1 MPDIILHHFNT
12 SPYAEKIRLILGY
25 KNLSWKS
32 VLVPNIIPKP
42 LYTALTGGYRRVPV
56 MQIGADVYCDTALIA
71 AEIERRFPTR
81 PIMGSRPSDF
91 SNPLINWHDTGLF
104 WKVARYVIGR
114 NADALSDDFLR
125 DRAKMM
131 RLDLTPDANRAKG
144 IAEAPYIL
152 SQLHISLGWLDDM
165 FAATGFASGNQ
176 FSYDDFA
183 LVPSLWFLTSR
194 VSDAPAMIQSG
205 FPYVAD
211 WLERVAAN
219 GYGTREEISG
229 EAALAI
235 ALASKPEALVGKSV
249 KTDEATGV
257 SVGDK
262 VAVTPESFGTE
273 AVTGIVAAISAQRVS
288 LNWHGKEVGDVAI
301 HFPRL
306 GYVISKV

>member
-25 KNLSWKS
+25 KNIPWKS
-32 VLVPNIIPKP
+32 VLVPNIMPKP

-71 AEIERRFPTR
+71 AEIERRFPSQ
-81 PIMGSRPSDF
+81 PIIKNGTAGWNESI
-91 SNPLINWHDTGLF
+91 INWHDNTLF
-104 WKVARYVIGR
+104 WKVARYVIGK
-114 NADALSDDFLR
+114 NAAAISDDFLR

-131 RLDLTPDANRAKG
+131 RLDLTPEANRAKG

-152 SQLHISLGWLDDM
+152 SQLHIALGWLDDAL
-165 FAATGFASGNQ
+165 AATGFVSGNAL
-176 FSYDDFA
+176 SYADFA
-183 LVPSLWFLTSR
+183 LVPSVWFLTTR
-194 VSDAPAMIQSG
+194 VSDAPAMVASR
-205 FPYVAD
+205 FPRLAD
-211 WLERVAAN
+211 WLKRVSAA

-235 ALASKPEALVGKSV
+235 ALANKPETQARGQIKSDDV
-249 KTDEATGV
+249 IGI

-262 VAVTPESFGTE
+262 VAITPESFGTE
-273 AVTGIVAAISAQRVS
+273 AVSGPVTAISPQ
-288 LNWHGKEVGDVAI
+288 LITLHWNGPDVGDVAI

-306 GYVISKV
+306 GYVITKA